1 MQTRKLLALLTLCAV
16 PMLLP
21 GCIAVAIVAGAGAG
35 VETEN
40 IVHDNRSVN
49 QQFNDRAI
57 SDQAHNA
64 LTYDVQLNGRSHIN
78 VATYNGVV
86 LLIGQVQTPD
96 LKQHAQ
102 DIVSQIKGV
111 KRVYNELTISDSS
124 SFFSSVDDSWITTKV
139 KTMMLKRPELQ
150 STHIKVI
157 TENGVV
163 YLMGSVS
170 SEQGALAADT
180 ARRVQGVVKVVEAF
194 Q

>member
-1 MQTRKLLALLTLCAV
+1 MQTRKLLALLTLCTV

-64 LTYDVQLNGRSHIN
+64 LAYDVQLNGRSHIN

-111 KRVYNELTISDSS
+111 KRVYNELTISDSA

-139 KTMMLKRPELQ
+139 KAMMMKSPELQ